1 VRPLILVLGALTA
14 CVGTDSA
21 APPDRTRADAA
32 DLILTSPDTGGLS
45 FDRIGA
51 VLTTRDSLVIVSLP
65 MSRQFLVFTAS
76 GELLRVFGRRGSG
89 PGELTAVGAIGLV
102 ADSLWVYDPVA
113 DRLTL
118 YLPRS
123 GATVRTRQV
132 GLRLTGW
139 PGSASI
145 LALLQDGSLLVEG
158 RHSITGLVLHA
169 TPPAIPVSRV
179 DPGGRVLQSVGIRNL
194 EGWAFSAKTVGGGI
208 QGIQP
213 FAAIDRVAAATDGSR
228 FAFVA
233 ARDDGIH
240 VRMYQANGDQVYSLP
255 LPLAGDPLTDGRVDS
270 ALRHLGPPLS
280 SLPRGTL
287 RRPVRLPAVSRAIV
301 GDDGSLWLQLDPP
314 VLNRVVSRW
323 ALVAPDGRSL
333 DTVAMLSP
341 RILARPTRAG
351 YWAIELDSLDVPR
364 LARYSFDRRANPG
377 QL

>member
-1 VRPLILVLGALTA
+1 
-14 CVGTDSA
+14 
-21 APPDRTRADAA
+21 
-32 DLILTSPDTGGLS
+32 
-45 FDRIGA
+45 
-51 VLTTRDSLVIVSLP
+51 

-89 PGELTAVGAIGLV
+89 PGELTAVGAIGLA

-132 GLRLTGW
+132 GLRLAGW

-179 DPGGRVLQSVGIRNL
+179 DPDGRVVQSVGIVNL
-194 EGWAFSAKTVGGGI
+194 EGWAFSAKAGGGEI

-213 FAAIDRVAAATDGSR
+213 FATIDLVAAATDGSR

-233 ARDDGIH
+233 ARDDSIH

-270 ALRHLGPPLS
+270 ALRHLGPPFP
-280 SLPRGTL
+280 SLPHGTL
-287 RRPVRLPAVSRAIV
+287 RRPARLPAVSQAIV

-314 VLNRVVSRW
+314 VLNRVVTRW
-323 ALVAPDGRSL
+323 ALVAPDGLSL
-333 DTVAMLSP
+333 DTVAMLSS
-341 RILARPTRAG
+341 RVLARPARAD